1 MLWNSTGT
9 LEIRE
14 NAPFDTGHPP
24 NKEAKIRS
32 RGGGAEMNFVSCQ
45 IGLFYEKGCIV
56 LLKSLQFALF
66 LWMSQRCIATKFY
79 ITYPFNLSTKEI
91 H

>member
-1 MLWNSTGT
+1 MLPLIQVTPLIKRQRYVVG
-9 LEIRE
+9 
-14 NAPFDTGHPP
+14 
-24 NKEAKIRS
+24 
-32 RGGGAEMNFVSCQ
+32 GGGAEMNFVSCQ